1 MLRQNNQNKK
11 KITWG
16 KYHFK
21 CLDTRE
27 HLVRPGCPHI
37 EILILRDCITGD
49 VLECSI
55 SVLKFILSPQRGF
68 LIISYKYLVI
78 KIILNSLTIIFLD
91 NKPGRHRS
99 LWPKKAPLPCH
110 FRPP

>member
-1 MLRQNNQNKK
+1 MLKQNNQNKK

-37 EILILRDCITGD
+37 EILILGDCITGD
-49 VLECSI
+49 VLSAV
-55 SVLKFILSPQRGF
+55 SLFSNLSFP
-68 LIISYKYLVI
+68 
-78 KIILNSLTIIFLD
+78 
-91 NKPGRHRS
+91 
-99 LWPKKAPLPCH
+99 PKEV
-110 FRPP
+110 F

>member
-11 KITWG
+11 KITWDE
-16 KYHFK
+16 YHFK
-21 CLDTRE
+21 FLDTRE

-37 EILILRDCITGD
+37 EILILGDCITGD

-78 KIILNSLTIIFLD
+78 KIIVNSLKIIF
-91 NKPGRHRS
+91 PRQARS
-99 LWPKKAPLPCH
+99 PQIIVTQ
-110 FRPP
+110 